1 MGLRHSGII
10 YWECMEVAAILGI
23 AYFLGT
29 LLPGLWIPRLYGV
42 DIRQV
47 GSGNVGSTNVYRV
60 LGFWP
65 GFWVQVID
73 IGKAALAVWIA
84 RRGSEEVWVWYAAVT
99 AAVLGHIFPVWT
111 KFKGG
116 KGVNALLGGM
126 IGIEPLSTIAA
137 AGVFLLVLLAA
148 RYVSLSS
155 MIAVSSYVLWHGVV
169 GNGNPEGY
177 VFGVAWALLI
187 LYTHRSNI
195 CRLWRGEE
203 PRVGKRKPVHPAR
216 S

>member
-1 MGLRHSGII
+1 
-10 YWECMEVAAILGI
+10 MEIAAILIG
-23 AYFLGT
+23 AYLLGT

-47 GSGNVGSTNVYRV
+47 GSGNVGSTNVYRA

-84 RRGSEEVWVWYAAVT
+84 RQLSPEAWVWYGAAT
-99 AAVLGHIFPVWT
+99 MAVLGHVFPVWT
-111 KFKGG
+111 GFKGG
-116 KGVNALLGGM
+116 KGINALLGGM
-126 IGIEPLSTIAA
+126 ILIEPLSTVAA
-137 AGVFLLVLLAA
+137 VGVFLLVLLLS

-155 MIAVSSYVLWHGVV
+155 MTAVSSYLVWHGALGKGSV
-169 GNGNPEGY
+169 EGY
-177 VFGVAWALLI
+177 LFGAFWTLLVV
-187 LYTHRSNI
+187 YTHRSNI
-195 CRLWRGEE
+195 RRLLRGEE
-203 PRVGKRKPVHPAR
+203 PKVGQKKQHSAPKPSEAQKA

>member
-1 MGLRHSGII
+1 
-10 YWECMEVAAILGI
+10 MELAAILVG
-23 AYFLGT
+23 AYLLGT

-47 GSGNVGSTNVYRV
+47 GSGNVGSTNVYRA

-84 RRGSEEVWVWYAAVT
+84 RQLSPEAWVWYGAGT
-99 AAVLGHIFPVWT
+99 MAVLGHIFPIWT
-111 KFKGG
+111 GLRGG

-126 IGIEPLSTIAA
+126 ILIEPLSTAA
-137 AGVFLLVLLAA
+137 AVGVFLLVLLLS

-155 MIAVSSYVLWHGVV
+155 MTAVSSYLVWHGVLGKGSV
-169 GNGNPEGY
+169 EGY
-177 VFGVAWALLI
+177 LFGAFWTILVA
-187 LYTHRSNI
+187 YTHRSNI
-195 CRLWRGEE
+195 RRLLRGEE
-203 PRVGKRKPVHPAR
+203 SKVGQKKQQSTTNPPKAQ
-216 S
+216 

>member
-1 MGLRHSGII
+1 
-10 YWECMEVAAILGI
+10 MEVAAILGI
-23 AYFLGT
+23 AYLLGT

-47 GSGNVGSTNVYRV
+47 GSGNVGSTNVYRA

-84 RRGSEEVWVWYAAVT
+84 QRGSKEVWVWYGAAT
-99 AAVLGHIFPVWT
+99 AAALGHIFPIWI

-126 IGIEPLSTIAA
+126 IGIEPFSTMAA
-137 AGVFLLVLLAA
+137 VGVFVLVLLIA

-155 MIAVSSYVLWHGVV
+155 MIAVGSYLLWHGVV
-169 GNGNPEGY
+169 GNGNREGY
-177 VFGVAWALLI
+177 IFGAAWTLLI
-187 LYTHRSNI
+187 LFTHRSNI
-195 CRLWRGEE
+195 RRLWRGEE
-203 PRVGKRKPVHPAR
+203 PKVGKRKTAHPA
-216 S
+216 